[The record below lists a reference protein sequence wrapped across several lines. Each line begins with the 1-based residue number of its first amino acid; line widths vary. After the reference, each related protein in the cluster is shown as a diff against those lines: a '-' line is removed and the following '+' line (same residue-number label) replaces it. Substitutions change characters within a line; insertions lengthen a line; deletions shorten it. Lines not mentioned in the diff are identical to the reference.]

1 MTKPKILI
9 TAAAGNTGFPTA
21 LQLLERGF
29 PVRALVRRESA
40 RSRALQA
47 GGAEMVLG
55 DMTDPI
61 ALRIAMAGVQRAYF
75 CPPWSPN
82 MLLAGV
88 TFSLAAYAARI
99 ESVVVLGQW
108 LSSPDHPS
116 YATRQTWLLDQFM
129 PLIPGITVTV
139 VNPGWFADNYMQ
151 LLESIAQLGV
161 MPLPLGQGQN
171 APPSNEDIARVI
183 CGSLIDPQKHAN
195 KTYRPTGPKLLSP
208 EEIAATFSRVLRRPV
223 RYLDIPDWMML
234 KALRAMGLPAFQ
246 QAQVR
251 YYVQDY
257 RSNAFG
263 IGAPTS
269 VVREVGG
276 GEAEDFETITRRYV
290 KERTEAQRSARNWIR
305 ALANFARIPLTPAL
319 NFEQLLRIQEQP
331 KPKNVRFAME
341 SLSWLATHGSRGTRP
356 RAARTVI
363 DIASQEATL

>member
-29 PVRALVRRESA
+29 PVRVLVRRETA
-40 RSRALQA
+40 RSRVLQSA
-47 GGAEMVLG
+47 GAEVALG

-61 ALRIAMAGVQRAYF
+61 AVRIAMTGIQRAYF

-88 TFSLAAYAARI
+88 TFSLAAYAARL
-99 ESVVVLGQW
+99 ESVVMLGQW

-116 YATRQTWLLDQFM
+116 FATRQTWLLDQLM
-129 PLIPGITVTV
+129 PLMPGITVTI

-151 LLESIAQLGV
+151 LLETIAQLGV
-161 MPLPLGQGQN
+161 MPLPLGQGHN

-183 CGSLIDPQKHAN
+183 CGALMDPQKHAG

-208 EEIAATFSRVLRRPV
+208 EEIAAIFSSVLRSPV
-223 RYLDIPDWMML
+223 RYLDIPNWMML
-234 KALRAMGLPAFQ
+234 KALRAMGLPDFQ

-263 IGAPTS
+263 IGAPTN
-269 VVREVGG
+269 VVSEVGG
-276 GEAEDFETITRRYV
+276 CEAEDFETITRRYV
-290 KERTEAQRSARNWIR
+290 GERPEAQRSASNWIR
-305 ALANFARIPLTPAL
+305 ALVNFLRITLTPAL
-319 NFEQLLRIQEQP
+319 NFERLLHIQEQP
-331 KPKNVRFAME
+331 SPKSVHFAMD
-341 SLSWLATHGSRGTRP
+341 SLGWLATHGRQETRSK
-356 RAARTVI
+356 ATGSII
-363 DIASQEATL
+363 DIARQEVRP